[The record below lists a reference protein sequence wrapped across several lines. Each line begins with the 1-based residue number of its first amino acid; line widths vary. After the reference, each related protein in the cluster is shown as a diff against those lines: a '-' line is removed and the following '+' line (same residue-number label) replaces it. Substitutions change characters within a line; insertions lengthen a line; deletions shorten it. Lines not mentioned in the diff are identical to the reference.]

1 MEVRLSEP
9 NQNYSLELWWANH
22 APAIITGFKFTVLS
36 AGLYA
41 LLFIPCHHALLNVL
55 SELIA
60 VSSNQLIHLLGE
72 NPLRDGSIVF
82 SYRFSVNVAAEC
94 TGAEAISLFSAAV
107 LLTPVP
113 WASRFYGLALGL
125 VTTYG
130 INTLR
135 VSLLY
140 LVGARHPSEF
150 ALFHEKIWPI
160 IMTPLALMVFLGW
173 LMIAIPKKSDCS
185 LCTP

>member
-1 MEVRLSEP
+1 MSERLSKQ
-9 NQNYSLELWWANH
+9 NHNYSLELWWANH
-22 APAIITGFKFTVLS
+22 APAKITGFKFTILS
-36 AGLYA
+36 SGLYA
-41 LLFIPCHHALLNVL
+41 LLFIPCHHALLNAL

-60 VSSNQLIHLLGE
+60 ISSNQLIHLLGE
-72 NPLRDGSIVF
+72 NPLRDGSMVF
-82 SYRFSVNVAAEC
+82 SYRFSVNVAAGC
-94 TGAEAISLFSAAV
+94 TGAETISLFSAAV

-130 INTLR
+130 INTLHI
-135 VSLLY
+135 SLLY

-160 IMTPLALMVFLGW
+160 IMIPLAVLMFLGW
-173 LMIAIPKKSDCS
+173 LMTVIPKISDDSPCHS
-185 LCTP
+185 